1 MSSTG
6 ELRIAMTVADDSE
19 RASARS
25 GEGGQLCVC
34 VCGTETERTLTGL
47 IGVGPVTKRH
57 LGKRTRV
64 YMYAIS
70 KQRSKQRSK

>member
-25 GEGGQLCVC
+25 GEGDNFAFVC
-34 VCGTETERTLTGL
+34 AEPKPKGR
-47 IGVGPVTKRH
+47 
-57 LGKRTRV
+57 
-64 YMYAIS
+64 
-70 KQRSKQRSK
+70 